1 MGFFSSFAGY
11 GGGYGGTD
19 SGQSFSVPSAPDAP
33 SVDTPSTDG
42 IDFVGALGA
51 APADVQTG
59 LGIAAAEGYS
69 GVDSGNQLSIP
80 QYSPEQAAL
89 AKAMATAFGKTTTE
103 GQQTSINNA
112 VLAQQYNQMEQPRGV
127 RPTFTDKAKDVLSD
141 YFLVKDAEGN
151 LMPFQTGLGL
161 VGKATGPMGMLASG
175 VGRAFLDMA
184 TFDRGPAIEAE
195 LQAEAEA
202 SGLPPISDKDMPAAM
217 KGYYTAEHAE
227 NQARGEADLSPS
239 IPQRL
244 LSQGQQD
251 PAALPASALF
261 GPTHI
266 YGALPGQRQRRGA
279 YQYIPQTF
287 GPRS

>member
-1 MGFFSSFAGY
+1 MGFASSFP
-11 GGGYGGTD
+11 GGGYH
-19 SGQSFSVPSAPDAP
+19 SAP
-33 SVDTPSTDG
+33 DTPSTDG

-89 AKAMATAFGKTTTE
+89 AKAMATAFGKTTTK

-151 LMPFQTGLGL
+151 LMPVQTGLNL
-161 VGKATGPMGMLASG
+161 IGKATGPMGMLTTG
-175 VGRAFLDMA
+175 VIRGFYDLL
-184 TFDRGPAIEAE
+184 TFDRGPAIQAE
-195 LQAEAEA
+195 LQAEAEEK
-202 SGLPPISDKDMPAAM
+202 GLPPISDKDMPAAM
-217 KGYYTAEHAE
+217 EGYYTAEHAE
-227 NQARGEADLSPS
+227 NQARGEDDLSVS
-239 IPQRL
+239 MPQRL

-251 PAALPASALF
+251 PAAQPTASALF

-279 YQYIPQTF
+279 YQYIPPTF
-287 GPRS
+287 GPIRS

>member
-1 MGFFSSFAGY
+1 MGFASSFAVPDSLGITL
-11 GGGYGGTD
+11 GGGSD
-19 SGQSFSVPSAPDAP
+19 QSVP
-33 SVDTPSTDG
+33 G
-42 IDFVGALGA
+42 IV
-51 APADVQTG
+51 
-59 LGIAAAEGYS
+59 
-69 GVDSGNQLSIP
+69 SGNQGISNTDSVAP
-80 QYSPEQAAL
+80 SPAPSSA
-89 AKAMATAFGKTTTE
+89 
-103 GQQTSINNA
+103 S
-112 VLAQQYNQMEQPRGV
+112 
-127 RPTFTDKAKDVLSD
+127 PTFTDKAKGLLSD

-175 VGRAFLDMA
+175 VGRAFLDML